1 MKHIKYFEKFNKHAY
16 LKRKSEL
23 EKYYKQKMIDDLG
36 DEFVTDIIASGDIDD
51 FNYLLDTGY
60 NLYEFEGEN
69 IYVTAL
75 KNNQIKMLEYLV
87 DKNFYDYKNGSINS
101 ISLPDIIG
109 EKQYD
114 NESKQKITP
123 QMVEWMKLMTKYGYQ
138 WHDKNYNYFDLYLTY
153 SDYSKKYA
161 HTEKGYKQVFY
172 NGLSPFIDWL
182 LKNYPGNY
190 KLVKDFLPENLA
202 KKYKYLDN
210 ADKYNI

>member
-1 MKHIKYFEKFNKHAY
+1 MRYIKQFEKFNKDAY

-36 DEFVTDIIASGDIDD
+36 DEFVTDIIASGDIDN

-60 NLYEFEGEN
+60 NLDEFEGEN

-87 DKNFYDYKNGSINS
+87 DKNFFDYKNGAINS
-101 ISLPDIIG
+101 ISLSDIIG
-109 EKQYD
+109 QKQYD

-123 QMVEWMKLMTKYGYQ
+123 QMVEWMKIMTKYGYK
-138 WHDKNYNYFDLYLTY
+138 WYDENYNYFDLWLSYTTYDNGTYGTYL
-153 SDYSKKYA
+153 KKLYD
-161 HTEKGYKQVFY
+161 
-172 NGLSPFIDWL
+172 GLEPFIDWL
-182 LKNYPGNY
+182 LKNYPENY
-190 KLVKDFLPENLA
+190 KLVKEFLSEKLL